1 MANNDSDFRDI
12 DPMQLSDLRNQLKSF
27 VSGAVAEC
35 PIEEAA
41 LDAKCGSH
49 SSHVDNDGWV

>member
-1 MANNDSDFRDI
+1 MANNDSDFRAI
-12 DPMQLSDLRNQLKSF
+12 EPLELAELRSQLKSF
-27 VSGAVAEC
+27 VSGVAEC